1 MKLDIPEI
9 YTRKFDKLN
18 CLVIS
23 KQFTELNGFKQLYV
37 ECILTTFN
45 KKNYLFNFPIYRITT
60 YNMENFTTIN
70 DLKKLSKKKPEN
82 EFIDRQLI
90 KYDWR

>member
-18 CLVIS
+18 CIVIS
-23 KQFTELNGFKQLYV
+23 KQFAELNGFKQLYL
-37 ECILTTFN
+37 ECILTTFKN
-45 KKNYLFNFPIYRITT
+45 KDYSFKFPIYNITT
-60 YNMENFTTIN
+60 YDMKNFTTIN

-82 EFIDRQLI
+82 QFIDRQLI
-90 KYDWR
+90 KYNWR